1 LTGEST
7 SAAIICRVS
16 ENVRLRLCL
25 VIALVAAVPAQLACG
40 SSEKKPSREEQIREV
55 EIQSLAAYACMPDS
69 LRREL
74 RQLEKQHDAR
84 VRKLAKAAQPKGT
97 TGGTSPPVGF
107 EQTVIA
113 RDKVRLRLL
122 HRAQVIYKAY
132 SPGGRNYD
140 AGCFLPQR
148 EKARARIEG
157 SS

>member
-1 LTGEST
+1 
-7 SAAIICRVS
+7 
-16 ENVRLRLCL
+16 VRLRLCL
-25 VIALVAAVPAQLACG
+25 VIALVAAAPAQLACG
-40 SSEKKPSREEQIREV
+40 SSDDKPTQEEQVREV
-55 EIQSLAAYACMPDS
+55 EIQSLAAYACMPES

-74 RQLEKQHDAR
+74 RRLEKQHDAR

-97 TGGTSPPVGF
+97 TGGTSPPAGF
-107 EQTVIA
+107 ERTVIE

-148 EKARARIEG
+148 EKARARVEG